1 MGVYPELQTLGLEEL
16 VQRFLSPPP
25 EEEVYADS
33 YYVEVAEH
41 LRTYEGKGIE
51 FLRQQLSQPDIN
63 RARAALFA
71 LSARAKSPETVPLLL
86 RCLHDP
92 RPLIVAEAIDGLRH
106 NGWQMAM
113 DQIIPLVAHASP
125 AVVSAAL
132 RYISAFDRARAMPL
146 LYQALQH
153 PEALVREN
161 ACDELDQLEALE
173 AISALLPLLEDPHP
187 QVRQAA
193 QTALDNLRGV
203 QDEREK
209 DGPS

>member
-1 MGVYPELQTLGLEEL
+1 MGVYPELHTLGLAEL
-16 VQRFLSPPP
+16 VQRFFSPPP
-25 EEEVYADS
+25 EGDAYADS
-33 YYVEVAEH
+33 YYLEVAEH
-41 LRTYEGKGIE
+41 LGTCEEKGGE
-51 FLRQQLSQPDIN
+51 FLRQQLSHPDGN

-71 LSARAKSPETVPLLL
+71 LSARAGSPETVPLLL

-125 AVVSAAL
+125 AVVGAAL
-132 RYISAFDRARAMPL
+132 RYISAFDRDRAVPL
-146 LYQALQH
+146 LCQALRH
-153 PEALVREN
+153 SEALVREN

-173 AISALLPLLEDPHP
+173 AIPALLPLLEDPHP

-203 QDEREK
+203 QPEK
-209 DGPS
+209 DG